1 MVEILLK
8 KFYGNK
14 KIRLFILL
22 LVFIFALT
30 FSINAELKVHFID
43 VGQGDS
49 ILIQEDN
56 TTNILIDGG
65 NRWNSVEDKVVGYL
79 RNNNVDTID
88 ALIATH
94 AHADHIGSLEAVMN
108 NFKVEQIYD
117 SGKIHTS
124 KTYENYLLAVD
135 QNDIP
140 FNTPRRGDILSID
153 DLEFKVLHP
162 TNPVEKYNLN
172 SSSIVLHLNYGEVSF
187 LFTGDIE
194 KEVERDILNSNLNI
208 KSTILKTPHHG
219 SKTSSS
225 DNFIAEVSPEVAV
238 ITVGED
244 NKFDHPSPETIS
256 LFQKRN
262 IAIYRTDMNEDIVI
276 ISDGKGYSI
285 ETDQKHEQK
294 TVESPAEISEVKDS
308 KPVNENLLNINTAD
322 AAKLDI
328 LWGVGPATAEKI
340 IKYRENNNGFKSIEE
355 IKNVNG
361 IDEKK
366 FNKWKNE
373 ITI

>member
-14 KIRLFILL
+14 KMRLFILL

-65 NRWNSVEDKVVGYL
+65 NRWNSVEDKVIGYL

-88 ALIATH
+88 ALISTH
-94 AHADHIGSLEAVMN
+94 AHADHIGSLEAVIN

-135 QNDIP
+135 QNNIP
-140 FNTPRRGDILSID
+140 FNTPRRGDVLSID

-172 SSSIVLHLNYGEVSF
+172 SSSIVLHLNYGEISF

-194 KEVERDILNSNLNI
+194 KEVERDILASNLEI
-208 KSTILKTPHHG
+208 QSTILKAPHHG

-225 DNFIAEVSPEVAV
+225 ENFIAEVSPEVAV

-244 NKFDHPSPETIS
+244 NKYDHPSPETIN

-262 IAIYRTDMNEDIVI
+262 INIYRTDMNQDIVI
-276 ISDGKGYSI
+276 ISDGKSYSI
-285 ETDQKHEQK
+285 ETDQKYEQK
-294 TVESPAEISEVKDS
+294 AVESPAEISEEKEI
-308 KPVNENLLNINTAD
+308 KPVNKNLININTAD

-366 FNKWKNE
+366 FNKWKND